1 MKRPVQWSRGALDD
15 IKRQIDWIAADNPA
29 AARRIADRI
38 FATAAALGDMTT
50 GRPGRVAGSYEK
62 RVTRLPYVAAYAVTD
77 RAELEIVSVLRVIHT
92 ARDWPND
99 RWPE

>member
-1 MKRPVQWSRGALDD
+1 
-15 IKRQIDWIAADNPA
+15 
-29 AARRIADRI
+29 
-38 FATAAALGDMTT
+38 MTT

-92 ARDWPND
+92 ARDWPD
-99 RWPE
+99 DQWPE